1 MGIFSRFR
9 DIINSNI
16 NSMLDKAED
25 PEKLI
30 RLMIQEMED
39 TLVEIKAST
48 AAAIA
53 SKKKLERVVDEVRGR
68 ADSWDSRAKLAVD
81 KGRDDLAREA
91 LLEKRR
97 YEEKALSLEEEQADA
112 EALIAQYQEDIL
124 KLEEKLAVVREKQRT
139 LVQRHTRAQV
149 KKRAEKGIRKAA
161 TTDAFV
167 RFEQFANRVER
178 LEAEAELINF
188 GAKSTLDQEFA
199 GLEDDD
205 DIERE
210 LEQLKQASAGKASDE
225 KKQA

>member
-53 SKKKLERVVDEVRGR
+53 SKKKVERVVNEVRER
-68 ADSWDSRAKLAVD
+68 ADGWSARAKLAVD

-97 YEEKALSLEEEQADA
+97 YDEKALSLEEELAGS
-112 EALIAQYQEDIL
+112 EGLISQYQADIL

-178 LEAEAELINF
+178 IEAEAELVNY
-188 GAKSTLDQEFA
+188 GVKSTLDQEFA
-199 GLEDDD
+199 GLEDDEG
-205 DIERE
+205 IERE
-210 LEQLKQASAGKASDE
+210 LEKLKASSAGKTDDE
-225 KKQA
+225 KKKA

>member
-1 MGIFSRFR
+1 
-9 DIINSNI
+9 
-16 NSMLDKAED
+16 
-25 PEKLI
+25 
-30 RLMIQEMED
+30 
-39 TLVEIKAST
+39 
-48 AAAIA
+48 
-53 SKKKLERVVDEVRGR
+53 
-68 ADSWDSRAKLAVD
+68 
-81 KGRDDLAREA
+81 
-91 LLEKRR
+91 
-97 YEEKALSLEEEQADA
+97 
-112 EALIAQYQEDIL
+112 LIAQYQEDIL

-210 LEQLKQASAGKASDE
+210 LEQLNQASAGKASDE